1 MKQMETGKKSGKYI
15 FIIGLILLVQ
25 TSFVFAAE
33 DIVGNWQ
40 ITMDFNGR
48 QMMATLTITKSED
61 GTLAGKWGSGDLS
74 NVKFEDGKLTFQ
86 RTTRMR
92 DEDMTSDFSGT
103 LKDGTITGTMSN
115 DFADMDVKAV
125 RKKPKCPALGQWDFK
140 FSVGD
145 MDIEAKL
152 IVSQTKEGKLEGK
165 WTETIGEHSVSDV
178 KFEDGKLTFTR
189 KSKIED
195 MEFES
200 TYEGTVKGDELVGTL
215 KSEMGDIQINGKRFG
230 TALIG
235 TWELTTTSDFGT
247 RTSMLVVDPDMT
259 GTYETFGGE
268 VPVKD
273 LKLDG
278 DQVTFGIEM
287 GFGDRTFKMDFKG
300 KMEDKTIKG
309 QMTSDRGTDE
319 VSGKK
324 VEKKAPAPE
333 AAPAPAN

>member
-1 MKQMETGKKSGKYI
+1 MKQMETGKRSGKYI

-33 DIVGNWQ
+33 DIVGSWQ

-48 QMMATLTITKSED
+48 QMMATLTITKNED
-61 GTLAGKWGSGDLS
+61 GTLSGKWGSGDLS

-103 LKDGTITGTMSN
+103 LKDGVITGTMSN
-115 DFADMDVKAV
+115 DFGDMDVKAV
-125 RKKPKCPALGQWDFK
+125 RKKPKCPALGQWDIN

-152 IVSQTKEGKLEGK
+152 TISQTKEGKLEGK
-165 WTETIGEHSVSDV
+165 WTESMGEHKVSDI
-178 KFEDGKLTFTR
+178 KFEDGKLTLTR

-200 TYEGTVKGDELVGTL
+200 NFTGTIKDNELTGTL
-215 KSEMGDIQINGKRFG
+215 SSDMGDIPIKAKRFG

-247 RTSMLVVDPDMT
+247 RTSMLVIDPDMT

-268 VPVKD
+268 VPIKD

-300 KMEDKTIKG
+300 KLDGKAIKG
-309 QMTSDRGTDE
+309 VMSSERGDDDVTGKKIE
-319 VSGKK
+319 KK
-324 VEKKAPAPE
+324 VEEKKTE
-333 AAPAPAN
+333 STSM